1 MTELRQKIEIVVQ
14 EIEDEK
20 ASRLPHPQ
28 AHSKIDLA
36 SLRDSPNYT
45 IKHYVDSACSVLSEP
60 SYRSLPS
67 IQVSSFL
74 GSEDGMIAMSVKT
87 TTTDRASTSFQV
99 FLKGVPTSGT
109 LTLQIDE
116 NQTLKSFKN
125 CIRSKLRLPDSSFGL
140 VYGNKVLDLPEST
153 LGSYGV
159 GPNSTLFCMSFIPHK
174 TEPGAWYA
182 KHLSQSSFAAR
193 IDGIVVEILEPK
205 ERARESISY
214 FLVGGNKILERE
226 PIPSIPQGRTAV
238 PYSLQVL
245 FRPGANSLTVIRC
258 TELGSNYHH

>member
-1 MTELRQKIEIVVQ
+1 
-14 EIEDEK
+14 
-20 ASRLPHPQ
+20 
-28 AHSKIDLA
+28 
-36 SLRDSPNYT
+36 
-45 IKHYVDSACSVLSEP
+45 
-60 SYRSLPS
+60 
-67 IQVSSFL
+67 
-74 GSEDGMIAMSVKT
+74 MIAMSVKT